1 MMINVCEIPEDFI
14 KMEIKMHLPQ
24 IDVIRFL
31 QKKGYEV
38 KAFSFIVPATE
49 ELLLSEPAF
58 QVNTFTATKNGEQQ
72 NYDTLYLN
80 VFENELKSHLKEI
93 T

>member
-1 MMINVCEIPEDFI
+1 MINLSEIPENII

-24 IDVIRFL
+24 IDVINFL

-49 ELLLSEPAF
+49 EFLINEPAF
-58 QVNTFTATKNGEQQ
+58 QVNTFTATKNGEKQ
-72 NYDTLYLN
+72 NSDTLYLN
-80 VFENELKSHLKEI
+80 VFETELKQLLKEI
-93 T
+93 